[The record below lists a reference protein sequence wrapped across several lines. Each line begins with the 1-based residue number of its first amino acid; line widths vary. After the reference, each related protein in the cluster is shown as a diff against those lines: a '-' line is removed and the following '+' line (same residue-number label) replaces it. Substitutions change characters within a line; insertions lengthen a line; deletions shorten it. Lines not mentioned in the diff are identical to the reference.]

1 MQSLIDRFGSL
12 SSTTGD
18 GGGVRQALYD
28 FVPQANQE
36 MELKRGDL
44 VQVVQDVGNGWTKV
58 IKKAT
63 GKTGLVPTSYIG
75 PAPRPCPPA
84 PQPSAPPL
92 AALSNAQT
100 LANEHNE
107 CSICCEEMPLLPSG
121 VLLDKQGKRICR
133 HYLHVKCAEMLIN
146 SGHNN
151 CPTCRARFD
160 SLQPVPNLET
170 DARRWFQTV
179 DFDGNGKLSKFEV
192 LDLVKTFL
200 GGMEVSK
207 LEQEFD
213 LFWRRWD
220 RNGDGEISFSELC
233 DPKSGLMAD
242 FKHKFQRPTGS
253 NQLGESPK
261 LSVGTMRQWFEY
273 WDQDGN
279 GSLDK
284 DEVIRALIKTFSL
297 SSDLYKVNEL
307 RDTVNNIWGA
317 FDFDGSG
324 EISQQEFVQREV
336 GLGESLVASLS
347 LS

>member
-1 MQSLIDRFGSL
+1 MRSLVGKFRSAPL
-12 SSTTGD
+12 APPATTD
-18 GGGVRQALYD
+18 AHQALYD
-28 FVPQANQE
+28 FAPQAAG
-36 MELKRGDL
+36 ELELNRGDL
-44 VQVVQDVGNGWTKV
+44 VRLCRTWGTD
-58 IKKAT
+58 
-63 GKTGLVPTSYIG
+63 G
-75 PAPRPCPPA
+75 PR
-84 PQPSAPPL
+84 
-92 AALSNAQT
+92 
-100 LANEHNE
+100 
-107 CSICCEEMPLLPSG
+107 
-121 VLLDKQGKRICR
+121 QGKRTCR

-151 CPTCRARFD
+151 CPTCRAKFD
-160 SLQPVPNLET
+160 SLEPVPNLET
-170 DARRWFQTV
+170 DPRRWFQLV
-179 DFDGNGKLSKFEV
+179 DFDGNGQLSKSEV

-220 RNGDGEISFSELC
+220 RNGDGEISFAELC
-233 DPKSGLMAD
+233 DPNTGLMAD
-242 FKHKFQRPTGS
+242 FKHKFQRPTGFK
-253 NQLGESPK
+253 QLGESPK
-261 LSVGTMRQWFEY
+261 LSVGAMVQWFEY

-324 EISQQEFVQREV
+324 NLPARVCTEGGGAGGIPRGQ
-336 GLGESLVASLS
+336 L
-347 LS
+347 